1 MEIMQTLKP
10 FESIWNFVLLL
21 LVSYPILGAFAW
33 FIGVLCY
40 QLIYRHRHKDDI
52 EFQPLTP
59 EEQPFITIMIPAHN
73 EEVMIEHTINYLMNN
88 LNYEKYEV
96 LVTDD
101 GSTDETPAIL
111 ERLQSVYD
119 NLRVVTIKKNQGKA
133 HAFNVGV
140 GFARGEFILSNDAD
154 SIPEPDA
161 LWKYMS
167 YFMGEEHANTAAVTA
182 NMDVQNRST
191 IIAKSQ
197 TVEFSSIVGVIKRSQ
212 VSALGNMYAYSG
224 ANTMY
229 RRDALIDVGLF
240 RQDRAT
246 EDISIAWDHQ
256 LNGWTTVFSPD
267 ILFYMNVPE
276 NLDALYHQRKRWAKG
291 GTEDISIAWDHQL
304 NGWTTVFSPDILF
317 YMNVPENLD
326 ALYHQRKRWAKGGT
340 EVLLTNFKRVVS
352 HPGKYLKQW
361 AFITDQTLSIIW
373 SLFFFVST
381 LIFLISLVTF
391 FFTGNYERVYHMFCM
406 AFIFVT
412 FEMFAGVLQL
422 LSALIV
428 DDRGR
433 KFKYLIFMPLYM
445 LIYWQVNAL
454 ALVTTLIP
462 AVKTILGYGS
472 GTWVSP
478 VRKHHTE

>member
-10 FESIWNFVLLL
+10 FESVWNFVLLL

-52 EFQPLTP
+52 EFKQLTP
-59 EEQPFITIMIPAHN
+59 AEQPFITIMIPAHN

-291 GTEDISIAWDHQL
+291 GTE
-304 NGWTTVFSPDILF
+304 
-317 YMNVPENLD
+317 
-326 ALYHQRKRWAKGGT
+326 
-340 EVLLTNFKRVVS
+340 VLLTNFKRVVS

>member
-111 ERLQSVYD
+111 EHLQSVYD

-240 RQDRAT
+240 RQDRA
-246 EDISIAWDHQ
+246 
-256 LNGWTTVFSPD
+256 
-267 ILFYMNVPE
+267 
-276 NLDALYHQRKRWAKG
+276 
-291 GTEDISIAWDHQL
+291 TEDISIAWDHQL

>member
-111 ERLQSVYD
+111 ERLQNVYD
-119 NLRVVTIKKNQGKA
+119 NLHVVTIKKNQGKA

-240 RQDRAT
+240 RQDRA
-246 EDISIAWDHQ
+246 
-256 LNGWTTVFSPD
+256 
-267 ILFYMNVPE
+267 
-276 NLDALYHQRKRWAKG
+276 
-291 GTEDISIAWDHQL
+291 TEDISIAWDHQL